1 MSAVKPRAV
10 FFDWD
15 GTAVYSRKAPADAA
29 LSAMKPLLA
38 QGIKL
43 VIVSGTTIENIAG
56 GQIETYFTPEELR
69 HLYLGLG
76 RGAYNYAFD
85 EEGGRTYLQI
95 SCRTGK
101 AFWRFTAFA
110 LIFIRNC

>member
-1 MSAVKPRAV
+1 MSVVKPRAV

-29 LSAMKPLLA
+29 LSAMRPLLA
-38 QGIKL
+38 QGVKL

-56 GQIETYFTPEELR
+56 GQLEKWFTPEELKN
-69 HLYLGLG
+69 LYLGLG

-85 EEGGRTYLQI
+85 DEGSRMSLPTG
-95 SCRTGK
+95 CRTGK
-101 AFWRFTAFA
+101 AFWQSTASVS
-110 LIFIRNC
+110 ISIRSF

>member
-56 GQIETYFTPEELR
+56 GQMAKRSGRSDQRQKITYPEGE
-69 HLYLGLG
+69 
-76 RGAYNYAFD
+76 
-85 EEGGRTYLQI
+85 
-95 SCRTGK
+95 
-101 AFWRFTAFA
+101 
-110 LIFIRNC
+110 

>member
-1 MSAVKPRAV
+1 MSAVKPRAI

-69 HLYLGLG
+69 HLYLGLDAAPIIT
-76 RGAYNYAFD
+76 RLTRK
-85 EEGGRTYLQI
+85 EGRTYLQI

>member
-1 MSAVKPRAV
+1 MSAVKPRAI

-43 VIVSGTTIENIAG
+43 VIVSEI
-56 GQIETYFTPEELR
+56 
-69 HLYLGLG
+69 G
-76 RGAYNYAFD
+76 RA
-85 EEGGRTYLQI
+85 
-95 SCRTGK
+95 SCRE
-101 AFWRFTAFA
+101 RV
-110 LIFIRNC
+110 